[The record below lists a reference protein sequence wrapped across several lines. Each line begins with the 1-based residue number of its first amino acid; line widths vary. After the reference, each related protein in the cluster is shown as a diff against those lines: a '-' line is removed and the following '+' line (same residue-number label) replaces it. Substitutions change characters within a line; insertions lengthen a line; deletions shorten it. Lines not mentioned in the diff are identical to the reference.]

1 MLDIDADG
9 RIDAL
14 YRAVAWSESFA
25 LIFVHVPAGPAREE
39 LLERFR
45 AWSGQGEMPEVRV
58 EKLSAAERPYERLEK
73 LALAGSKRTAVLLT
87 GLEQHVMGANACPA
101 LAELNFARD
110 LLPRIV
116 PGPLVLV
123 GSDEMFLALLGSAPD
138 LFTWRQFEISV
149 HAVGQVEPARV
160 ETAPPVRVEVTVD
173 AQAEVERLTVLL
185 DDVRA
190 RRTGYGDAESAEL
203 GFRLGRALMD
213 VYRYDEAE
221 AEVAVAV
228 EAYRSSGNM
237 LGEANC
243 IQRLGT
249 IALARSN
256 HEGARSRFEQAL
268 SLYKQVGHVLGEAN
282 CIQSLGDIAHRRS
295 DHEGARTHYETA
307 LPLYRR
313 VGAELGEATCLQ
325 SLGDI
330 ALAQADHDSARALF
344 ERALSLYQ
352 HLSKPYSI
360 GFAHRR
366 LANLTDDPDLRRKHL
381 EAARA
386 AWTSIGR
393 DDLVALLEA

>member
-1 MLDIDADG
+1 M
-9 RIDAL
+9 
-14 YRAVAWSESFA
+14 
-25 LIFVHVPAGPAREE
+25 
-39 LLERFR
+39 
-45 AWSGQGEMPEVRV
+45 
-58 EKLSAAERPYERLEK
+58 
-73 LALAGSKRTAVLLT
+73 
-87 GLEQHVMGANACPA
+87 
-101 LAELNFARD
+101 
-110 LLPRIV
+110 
-116 PGPLVLV
+116 
-123 GSDEMFLALLGSAPD
+123 
-138 LFTWRQFEISV
+138 
-149 HAVGQVEPARV
+149 
-160 ETAPPVRVEVTVD
+160 
-173 AQAEVERLTVLL
+173 
-185 DDVRA
+185 
-190 RRTGYGDAESAEL
+190 
-203 GFRLGRALMD
+203 
-213 VYRYDEAE
+213 
-221 AEVAVAV
+221 
-228 EAYRSSGNM
+228 
-237 LGEANC
+237 
-243 IQRLGT
+243 
-249 IALARSN
+249 
-256 HEGARSRFEQAL
+256 
-268 SLYKQVGHVLGEAN
+268 LGEAN